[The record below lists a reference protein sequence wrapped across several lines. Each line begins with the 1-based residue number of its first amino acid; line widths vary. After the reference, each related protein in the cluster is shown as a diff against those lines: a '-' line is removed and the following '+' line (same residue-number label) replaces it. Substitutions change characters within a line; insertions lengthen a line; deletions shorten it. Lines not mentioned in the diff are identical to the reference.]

1 MESSDSRKDLP
12 PPPAI
17 IPADVVKT
25 ELGPTCEQ
33 TKKAATPRRVPMA
46 RRGYGAKGQRI
57 QLLTNHFK
65 VAVPKSND
73 HFYQYSVFFF
83 HLQFVFP
90 LCFLF
95 IEQNDFFL
103 FMFNVVLGCSIL

>member
-1 MESSDSRKDLP
+1 
-12 PPPAI
+12 
-17 IPADVVKT
+17 VVKT

-33 TKKAATPRRVPMA
+33 TKKAATPKRVPMA

-83 HLQFVFP
+83 TCNLFSPFVSYI
-90 LCFLF
+90 LSKMILY
-95 IEQNDFFL
+95 IYIHIY
-103 FMFNVVLGCSIL
+103 MFNVVLGCSIL